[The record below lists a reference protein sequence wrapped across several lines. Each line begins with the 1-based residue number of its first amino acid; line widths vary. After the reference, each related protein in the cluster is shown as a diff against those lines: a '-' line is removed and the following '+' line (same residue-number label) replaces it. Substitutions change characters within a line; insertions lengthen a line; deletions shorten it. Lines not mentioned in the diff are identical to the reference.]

1 MDNVALI
8 AHNTTP
14 SPSSSS
20 RIISHSFSDLTMAT
34 FLTAVVSIKPTL
46 FSSHSESFTSFHP
59 HTNALALK
67 VKSFPS
73 ISVSLSRKRLIPHA
87 TMETEE
93 KPAALDPNAESSRRV
108 YIGNIPRTVT
118 NEQLTQIVE
127 EHGAVEQVQVMY
139 DKYSGRSRRF
149 GFATMKSVEDA
160 NAVIEKL
167 NGTTI
172 EGREVKVNITE
183 KPIEL
188 SSSSSPDLSLLQ
200 SEESAF
206 VDSPYKV
213 YVGNLAKSVTKE
225 MLESLF
231 SEKGKVLSAKV
242 SRVPGTSK
250 STGFGF
256 VTFSSDEDVEAAI
269 LALNNSLLEGQKIR
283 VNKA

>member
-1 MDNVALI
+1 
-8 AHNTTP
+8 
-14 SPSSSS
+14 
-20 RIISHSFSDLTMAT
+20 MAT
-34 FLTAVVSIKPTL
+34 FLTAVVSIKATL
-46 FSSHSESFTSFHP
+46 FSFQPQTFTSLQSQ
-59 HTNALALK
+59 TNALSLK
-67 VKSFPS
+67 PSPSFTKP
-73 ISVSLSRKRLIPHA
+73 ISVSLPRMRLIPHA
-87 TMETEE
+87 TMETETE
-93 KPAALDPNAESSRRV
+93 TEENPRV

-118 NEQLTQIVE
+118 NEQLTKIVE

-183 KPIEL
+183 RPIAS
-188 SSSSSPDLSLLQ
+188 SSSSSPD
-200 SEESAF
+200 F
-206 VDSPYKV
+206 PYKV

>member
-1 MDNVALI
+1 
-8 AHNTTP
+8 
-14 SPSSSS
+14 
-20 RIISHSFSDLTMAT
+20 MAT
-34 FLTAVVSIKPTL
+34 FLTAVVSIKPAL
-46 FSSHSESFTSFHP
+46 FSFQPQTFTSLQSQ
-59 HTNALALK
+59 TNALSLK
-67 VKSFPS
+67 P
-73 ISVSLSRKRLIPHA
+73 ISVSFPRTSRMRLIPHA
-87 TMETEE
+87 TMETDTEE
-93 KPAALDPNAESSRRV
+93 KPALDPNAESSRRV

-149 GFATMKSVEDA
+149 GFATMKTVEDA
-160 NAVIEKL
+160 NAAIDKL

-250 STGFGF
+250 STGFWF

>member
-1 MDNVALI
+1 
-8 AHNTTP
+8 
-14 SPSSSS
+14 
-20 RIISHSFSDLTMAT
+20 MATT

-46 FSSHSESFTSFHP
+46 FSFQPQTFNNP
-59 HTNALALK
+59 QTNGLSLLTK
-67 VKSFPS
+67 P
-73 ISVSLSRKRLIPHA
+73 ISVSISLPRISRKRLIPHA

-93 KPAALDPNAESSRRV
+93 KPALDPNAESSRRV

-118 NEQLTQIVE
+118 NEQLTKLVE

-183 KPIEL
+183 KPIAL
-188 SSSSSPDLSLLQ
+188 STSSPDLSLLQ
-200 SEESAF
+200 SEDSAF

-213 YVGNLAKSVTKE
+213 YVGNLAKTVTKE

>member
-1 MDNVALI
+1 
-8 AHNTTP
+8 
-14 SPSSSS
+14 
-20 RIISHSFSDLTMAT
+20 MAT

-46 FSSHSESFTSFHP
+46 FSFQSESFTSLQP
-59 HTNALALK
+59 QSNAFALR
-67 VKSFPS
+67 VKAFPS
-73 ISVSLSRKRLIPHA
+73 LTKPISVSLPRMRLIPHA
-87 TMETEE
+87 TMETDTEE
-93 KPAALDPNAESSRRV
+93 KPALDPSAESSRRV

-149 GFATMKSVEDA
+149 GFATMKTVENA
-160 NAVIEKL
+160 NAVIDKL

-213 YVGNLAKSVTKE
+213 YVGNL
-225 MLESLF
+225 
-231 SEKGKVLSAKV
+231 
-242 SRVPGTSK
+242 
-250 STGFGF
+250 
-256 VTFSSDEDVEAAI
+256 
-269 LALNNSLLEGQKIR
+269 
-283 VNKA
+283 

>member
-1 MDNVALI
+1 
-8 AHNTTP
+8 
-14 SPSSSS
+14 
-20 RIISHSFSDLTMAT
+20 MAT

-46 FSSHSESFTSFHP
+46 FSFQSESFTSLQP
-59 HTNALALK
+59 QSNAFALR
-67 VKSFPS
+67 VKAFPS
-73 ISVSLSRKRLIPHA
+73 LTKPISVSLPRMRLIPHA
-87 TMETEE
+87 TMETDTEE
-93 KPAALDPNAESSRRV
+93 KPALDPSAESSRRV

-149 GFATMKSVEDA
+149 GFATMKTVENA
-160 NAVIEKL
+160 NAVIDKL

-172 EGREVKVNITE
+172 EGREVK
-183 KPIEL
+183 
-188 SSSSSPDLSLLQ
+188 SLQ
-200 SEESAF
+200 SVCRES
-206 VDSPYKV
+206 
-213 YVGNLAKSVTKE
+213 LAKSVTKE

-231 SEKGKVLSAKV
+231 SEKEKVLSAKV

-269 LALNNSLLEGQKIR
+269 VALNNSLLEGQKIR